1 MKKII
6 PFLFILFSLSVAAQ
20 SMDNDKNKTAT
31 ISLAEFV
38 ETVKAK
44 NESIKNVKN
53 INVMVNDLLIEDLNG
68 FMIDP
73 KNVSKLEV
81 LVLEPNG
88 TKQEE
93 RKPSIIITTKIK

>member
-1 MKKII
+1 MIFGSFII
-6 PFLFILFSLSVAAQ
+6 KRLHDNL
-20 SMDNDKNKTAT
+20 DNDKNKTAT
-31 ISLAEFV
+31 ISLTEFI

-44 NESIKNVKN
+44 NQSIKNSKN
-53 INVMVNDLLIEDLNG
+53 INVMVNDLLIEDLDG
-68 FMIDP
+68 FKIEP

-88 TKQEE
+88 AKQEE

>member
-6 PFLFILFSLSVAAQ
+6 PLLFILFSLSATSQ
-20 SMDNDKNKTAT
+20 TMDNDKNKTST
-31 ISLAEFV
+31 ISLADFV

-44 NESIKNVKN
+44 NESIKNAKN

-88 TKQEE
+88 AKQEE